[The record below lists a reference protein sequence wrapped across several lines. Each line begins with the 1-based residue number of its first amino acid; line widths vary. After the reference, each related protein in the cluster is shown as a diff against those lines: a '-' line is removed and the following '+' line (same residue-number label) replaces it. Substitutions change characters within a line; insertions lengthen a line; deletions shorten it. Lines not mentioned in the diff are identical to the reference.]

1 MYDNGYIRI
10 YRSGEEVFEA
20 PLEDQQTLKLK
31 LIEIA
36 KANGLKDSEAVA
48 RIDEFFG
55 FCRQLTARLSTVDL
69 GDGRVRYADG
79 TYVRQV
85 YVSSDEAYMSV
96 YLYGEHELREG
107 VRVIGVR
114 PAWLMSSNRLV
125 KMAKTV
131 PAFVPSEIIT
141 LELKLIRNV
150 VLDVNEFIELMKE
163 VEHINRC
170 EAEHPSFAE
179 VWIDVEAA
187 LSTEMKI
194 DKIDL
199 YKAVSY
205 VIACWFYDF
214 LPTYPELA
222 IVGPPGSGKTELRD
236 RIAMLTRTIPL
247 TQGSSLPAMRR
258 VINTMF
264 PGIAFDEKL
273 LSDPDTQSFLRASY
287 RKGSFIILADRE
299 NPNKVY
305 SYDPY
310 GPRILTCL
318 PQDYV
323 RLREDTLGRHIA
335 INMVRSRVPG
345 RVELSREK
353 FWPIVKKLYLLMLYR
368 WREFIDAWRS
378 IDAIL
383 SRYLAGHTRDI
394 APTVLTPVFLAD
406 EERFKVLYE
415 ALMEEYRLKQDL
427 DEKLSYLIE
436 GIMRY
441 AVSQLPLNGTNTIWI
456 TPKKIVELNEGIYD
470 ERSREHKSWVRRL
483 GRMLKATPKPLP
495 FVKKFS
501 RKEDCN
507 YHLIDLEEFFKYVQA
522 YNFTLSEELA
532 KDEKIKRLL
541 EAYSVNLDSEVFVTY
556 EEVIKL
562 FRVSSSGKI
571 PETPTEQTE
580 RIISQKEAQNELLS
594 EGSESSSF
602 SEDKPESSWAGI
614 SGVFTKKDALNS
626 FSVLEKGLQ
635 APSTPQRLKNPEV
648 IGEPISGGICEFCG
662 RKPATKVIRDAVGIQ
677 RYICERCLEEVM
689 EED

>member
-1 MYDNGYIRI
+1 MKNDENLTYKLNDGLEFKVLKRFLASDYGFIEVLIEGKRRRFEIRKKGRAVLVDGVPLSQLKLLFIDYEDGKRLADLLKAEVYRLLNQEEAGGYLQKYQFLDAGIYLYENGYIRI
-10 YRSGEEVFEA
+10 YRSGEEVFEGS
-20 PLEDQQTLKLK
+20 LEDQQTLKLK

-36 KANGLKDSEAVA
+36 EANGLKGSEAVEK
-48 RIDEFFG
+48 IEEFFS
-55 FCRQLTARLSTVDL
+55 FCRELTSSLLIVDL
-69 GDGRVRYADG
+69 GDTKVRYADG
-79 TYVRQV
+79 TYVRQT
-85 YVSSDEAYMSV
+85 YLCGDEAYMAL

-107 VRVIGVR
+107 VRMIGVR
-114 PAWLMSSNRLV
+114 PIWFVNSNGFTKR
-125 KMAKTV
+125 AKTV
-131 PAFVPSEIIT
+131 PAFTPSDVIMM
-141 LELKLIRNV
+141 ELKLIRSV
-150 VLDVNEFIELMKE
+150 VLDLREFIELMDE
-163 VEHINRC
+163 LERINKGDSKP
-170 EAEHPSFAE
+170 PSFAE
-179 VWIDVEAA
+179 AWMDIETV

-194 DKIDL
+194 GKVDL

-205 VIACWFYDF
+205 TISSWFYDF

-236 RIAMLTRTIPL
+236 RITMLTRTIPL

-258 VINTMF
+258 AINTMF

-287 RKGSFIILADRE
+287 RKGSFIILADKE
-299 NPNKVY
+299 NANKVY
-305 SYDPY
+305 VYDPY

-345 RVELSREK
+345 RIELSREK
-353 FWPIVKKLYLLMLYR
+353 FWPVVKKLYLLMLYR

-441 AVSQLPLNGTNTIWI
+441 AVSQLPLNGTSTIWI

-522 YNFTLSEELA
+522 YNFTLPEELA

-541 EAYSVNLDSEVFVTY
+541 EAYGVNLDSEVFVTY

-562 FRVSSSGKI
+562 F
-571 PETPTEQTE
+571 
-580 RIISQKEAQNELLS
+580 
-594 EGSESSSF
+594 
-602 SEDKPESSWAGI
+602 
-614 SGVFTKKDALNS
+614 
-626 FSVLEKGLQ
+626 
-635 APSTPQRLKNPEV
+635 
-648 IGEPISGGICEFCG
+648 
-662 RKPATKVIRDAVGIQ
+662 
-677 RYICERCLEEVM
+677 
-689 EED
+689 